1 MQVWE
6 FEANIP
12 GPKEWGRGELEGIMF
27 EYVDFRYFDF
37 RGINLSNLRQY
48 Y

>member
-1 MQVWE
+1 MRVR
-6 FEANIP
+6 
-12 GPKEWGRGELEGIMF
+12 GKHPKVKGMGRGELEGIMF